1 MLAYAKQARRGSFLV
16 LFGILLFSEG
26 VFFRSAQAEG
36 VDVYFVYAGRDKK
49 ESDGLVNELRK
60 ELSVKTYNADLLVLA
75 DYSGKQK
82 AVARL
87 EKARMV
93 LVFQDSPWKL
103 LKGAQVNTGLL
114 IVKSAKKS
122 LKSSEWIVHVI
133 PKGSDLDDLGPKP
146 KTLEAINEQDLE
158 DGKTLRSF
166 EVVLVDEQSLE
177 FTRAVA
183 LIVKNILNP

>member
-1 MLAYAKQARRGSFLV
+1 MLAYEKQARRVSFLV

-26 VFFRSAQAEG
+26 VFRSAQAAG

-49 ESDGLVNELRK
+49 ESDGLLNELRK
-60 ELSVKTYNADLLVLA
+60 ELSIKTYNADLLVLA

-93 LVFQDSPWKL
+93 LIFQDSPLKL
-103 LKGAQVNTGLL
+103 LTGAQVNTGLL
-114 IVKSAKKS
+114 IVKSAKQS

-133 PKGSDLDDLGPKP
+133 PKGSDLGDLGPRP
-146 KTLEAINEQDLE
+146 RTLEAKNEQDLV
-158 DGKTLRSF
+158 DGETMRSF